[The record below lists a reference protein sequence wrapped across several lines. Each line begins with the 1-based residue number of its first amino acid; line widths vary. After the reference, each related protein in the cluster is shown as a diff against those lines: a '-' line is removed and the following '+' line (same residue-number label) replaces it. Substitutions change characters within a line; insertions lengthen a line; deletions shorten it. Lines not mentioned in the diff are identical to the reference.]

1 MFFRRL
7 LSTMHWS
14 TLNRPCTIS
23 VEGNIGSGKTTFLN
37 HIERFGNATVFAEPL
52 HKWRNCQGHNLL
64 DLMYRDPKTF
74 AFTFQSYVQLTLLEA
89 HTCNI
94 TTPFKFLERSVFSAR
109 YCFVE
114 KLKRDGFLS
123 PPEFSVLDEWFRWIC
138 QQQKVA
144 VDLFVYLRTDPE
156 VVYERILK
164 RDRTEERTVPFEY
177 IKSLHE
183 IHEDWLYHKT
193 LYDCPVPVFTIDA
206 NMDLSEITGEYK
218 KFENQILEKNK
229 IFIGV

>member
-1 MFFRRL
+1 
-7 LSTMHWS
+7 
-14 TLNRPCTIS
+14 
-23 VEGNIGSGKTTFLN
+23 
-37 HIERFGNATVFAEPL
+37 
-52 HKWRNCQGHNLL
+52 
-64 DLMYRDPKTF
+64 
-74 AFTFQSYVQLTLLEA
+74 
-89 HTCNI
+89 
-94 TTPFKFLERSVFSAR
+94 
-109 YCFVE
+109 
-114 KLKRDGFLS
+114 
-123 PPEFSVLDEWFRWIC
+123 
-138 QQQKVA
+138 

-193 LYDCPVPVFTIDA
+193 LYECPVPVFTIDA

>member
-1 MFFRRL
+1 
-7 LSTMHWS
+7 MHWS

-37 HIERFGNATVFAEPL
+37 HVDRFGNATVFAEPL
-52 HKWRNCQGHNLL
+52 HQWRNCQGHNLL

-74 AFTFQSYVQLTLLEA
+74 AFTFQSYVQLTLLQA

-144 VDLFVYLRTDPE
+144 VDLFVYLRTAPE